1 MREKWTAIIG
11 DISEQKRSLWV
22 ALSET
27 APLAVEGDVLTIG
40 FPRRSD
46 AEMLKKPQGP
56 GSPLPNAD
64 LLRDAIEAH
73 TGHRVRFTVGDLV
86 AAATPAAP
94 LTDAEVDTDDETAT
108 PQEPPADTPVAP
120 DNDVEAGG
128 DAAASDSTETAT
140 PASSD
145 KRATRG
151 EPVIRE
157 VFGGQLIGE
166 EILDSMGDGEISV

>member
-1 MREKWTAIIG
+1 M
-11 DISEQKRSLWV
+11 
-22 ALSET
+22 
-27 APLAVEGDVLTIG
+27 LTIG

-46 AEMLKKPQGP
+46 SEILKKPQGP

-73 TGHRVRFTVGDLV
+73 TGHRVRFTIGDLDV
-86 AAATPAAP
+86 APPTATSTAS
-94 LTDAEVDTDDETAT
+94 ETASVLVVD
-108 PQEPPADTPVAP
+108 PEPAEEKAAEDPTDEGVTATELDSS
-120 DNDVEAGG
+120 D
-128 DAAASDSTETAT
+128 DAAASDDTGSDGVEDDADTPPTPDRAAES
-140 PASSD
+140 PASAE

-166 EILDSMGDGEISV
+166 EILDSMGDGELSV